1 MTEFTVCYDPDSG
14 VTVLVLMQNQTQ
26 IRICESENL
35 SLAHAVHSAQIT
47 VQATQGEI
55 SDNSLIS
62 LKTVASDT
70 LKHLGALGLA
80 QATPMRPGA
89 PTFRTPSLAAAVA
102 TCAQIIQSFFQQICA
117 RKLPHVKRKPPQ
129 TAPSCPPRGANR

>member
-1 MTEFTVCYDPDSG
+1 MIQIQEL
-14 VTVLVLMQNQTQ
+14 LVLMQNQTQ

-35 SLAHAVHSAQIT
+35 SLARARVYSAQIT

-70 LKHLGALGLA
+70 LKHLRALGLA

-89 PTFRTPSLAAAVA
+89 PTLRTPS
-102 TCAQIIQSFFQQICA
+102 
-117 RKLPHVKRKPPQ
+117 
-129 TAPSCPPRGANR
+129 

>member
-1 MTEFTVCYDPDSG
+1 MIQIQEL
-14 VTVLVLMQNQTQ
+14 LVLMQNQTQ

-35 SLAHAVHSAQIT
+35 SLARALIHSAQIT

-70 LKHLGALGLA
+70 LN
-80 QATPMRPGA
+80 T
-89 PTFRTPSLAAAVA
+89 
-102 TCAQIIQSFFQQICA
+102 
-117 RKLPHVKRKPPQ
+117 
-129 TAPSCPPRGANR
+129 

>member
-14 VTVLVLMQNQTQ
+14 VTRPDQGETQ

-35 SLAHAVHSAQIT
+35 SLARAVYSAQIT

-62 LKTVASDT
+62 LKTAASGT
-70 LKHLGALGLA
+70 LKHLRALGLA

-89 PTFRTPSLAAAVA
+89 PTLPTPSLGTGSKV
-102 TCAQIIQSFFQQICA
+102 
-117 RKLPHVKRKPPQ
+117 
-129 TAPSCPPRGANR
+129 

>member
-1 MTEFTVCYDPDSG
+1 MIQSQEL
-14 VTVLVLMQNQTQ
+14 LVLMQNQTQ

-35 SLAHAVHSAQIT
+35 SQSLARAVYSAQIT

-70 LKHLGALGLA
+70 LKHLRALGLA
-80 QATPMRPGA
+80 QATPMGAGA
-89 PTFRTPSLAAAVA
+89 PTFRTPSLAAAAA
-102 TCAQIIQSFFQQICA
+102 TQILEHC
-117 RKLPHVKRKPPQ
+117 
-129 TAPSCPPRGANR
+129 GM

>member
-1 MTEFTVCYDPDSG
+1 MIQIQEL
-14 VTVLVLMQNQTQ
+14 LVLMQNQTQ

-35 SLAHAVHSAQIT
+35 SLARAVYSAQIT

-62 LKTVASDT
+62 LKTAASDT
-70 LKHLGALGLA
+70 LKHLRALGLA

-89 PTFRTPSLAAAVA
+89 PTFRTPSLAAAAATQILEHFAKCDQIGGEWDAVTTVRVA
-102 TCAQIIQSFFQQICA
+102 WW
-117 RKLPHVKRKPPQ
+117 LPPIYDCGLGP
-129 TAPSCPPRGANR
+129 N